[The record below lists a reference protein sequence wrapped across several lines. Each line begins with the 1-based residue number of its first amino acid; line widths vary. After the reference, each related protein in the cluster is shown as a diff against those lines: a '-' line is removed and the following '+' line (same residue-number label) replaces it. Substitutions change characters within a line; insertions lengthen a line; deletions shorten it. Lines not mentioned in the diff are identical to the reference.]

1 MVSQIRFPSKFHY
14 FTLRPLLNRYKTNLK
29 FKTKMKKENSIL
41 VFLMLSFS
49 LMSLIVRHDV
59 SDDRFIALAKKY
71 PQTVNLN
78 IGGSGLGEST
88 LIKENWLVTAAH
100 AAIYLKEEME
110 TGKRP
115 KVTIGI
121 KQYDIEK
128 VILHPNYKFNEREF
142 SIENDIALIKIKGHI
157 THISYAKLYD
167 KQDEKGKQ
175 ITIVG
180 RGYFGTALT
189 DAVKSDGINR
199 AATNKIDKVNSQ
211 WIRFKF
217 DSPESENT
225 TELEGVSANGD
236 SGGPAFIDVNNVRYI
251 IGVSSHQ
258 LNDDEEAVENF
269 YGVNEYYTRI
279 SSYKKWIEKYIK

>member
-1 MVSQIRFPSKFHY
+1 
-14 FTLRPLLNRYKTNLK
+14 
-29 FKTKMKKENSIL
+29 MKKASSIL
-41 VFLMLSFS
+41 LLLMMSFS

-59 SDDRFIALAKKY
+59 SDERFIELAKKY

-78 IGGSGLGEST
+78 VGGSGLGEST
-88 LIKENWLVTAAH
+88 LIKENWLITAAH

-110 TGKRP
+110 TGKTP
-115 KVTIGI
+115 QVTVGT
-121 KQYDIEK
+121 KQYDVEK
-128 VILHPNYKFNEREF
+128 VILHPDYTLNEGEF
-142 SIENDIALIKIKGHI
+142 SIANDIALIKIKGRI
-157 THISYAKLYD
+157 THIPYAKLYD

-180 RGYFGTALT
+180 RGYFSTALT
-189 DAVKSDGINR
+189 DPLKSDGIYR
-199 AATNKIDKVNSQ
+199 AATNKIDKVDDQ

-258 LNDDEEAVENF
+258 LNDDDDAVENF

-279 SSYKKWIEKYIK
+279 SSYKKWIEKNIK

>member
-1 MVSQIRFPSKFHY
+1 MRKVSS
-14 FTLRPLLNRYKTNLK
+14 TLLL
-29 FKTKMKKENSIL
+29 
-41 VFLMLSFS
+41 LMMSFS

-59 SDDRFIALAKKY
+59 SDEKFITLAKKY

-100 AAIYLKEEME
+100 AAVYLKEEME
-110 TGKRP
+110 TGEIS
-115 KVTIGI
+115 KVTIDT

-128 VILHPNYKFNEREF
+128 VIIHPNYKLNEGE
-142 SIENDIALIKIKGHI
+142 SVIKNDIALIKIKGRI
-157 THISYAKLYD
+157 THIPYAKLYD
-167 KQDEKGKQ
+167 KQDEKGKK

-180 RGYFGTALT
+180 RGDFGTALT

-199 AATNKIDKVNSQ
+199 AATNKIDKVSRQ

-251 IGVSSHQ
+251 VGVSSHQ
-258 LNDDEEAVENF
+258 LNDDDENVEEHL
-269 YGVNEYYTRI
+269 YGVNEYYARI